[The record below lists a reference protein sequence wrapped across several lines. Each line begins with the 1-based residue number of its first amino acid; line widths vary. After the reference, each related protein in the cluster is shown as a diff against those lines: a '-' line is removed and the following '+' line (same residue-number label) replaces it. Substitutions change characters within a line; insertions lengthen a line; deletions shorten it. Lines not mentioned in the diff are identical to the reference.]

1 MLHTLYRQ
9 IIAAVIPNAPLL
21 VLELDLT
28 CKQGAPFAGLHDGC
42 IAWDTIEAMSMIE
55 AMLCDEREWM
65 QLNPLPNNSSPDE
78 FMARVSLALEC
89 HIPYLERSFASNTS
103 ISEWVVAQTPFVYGY
118 AAQVMFDALNVDEK
132 NNPSDVASRIFE
144 IMSWI

>member
-1 MLHTLYRQ
+1 MS
-9 IIAAVIPNAPLL
+9 I
-21 VLELDLT
+21 
-28 CKQGAPFAGLHDGC
+28 
-42 IAWDTIEAMSMIE
+42 IEAT
-55 AMLCDEREWM
+55 LCDEREWM
-65 QLNPLPNNSSPDE
+65 QLDPLPNNSSPNE